1 MPRAALKNVTINY
14 LRMGAWD
21 AGRPPLVLVHGLAAS
36 SAFWFH
42 VAETMSHEGPVLI
55 HDLRG
60 HGRSTLREA
69 GYRPEDHAADL
80 LELLDVLEIPEAI
93 PVGHSFG
100 GSVVLHA
107 LRAAPERFRRAVLAD
122 TRLRAFQ
129 PTLTPAAWPRW
140 EEQRA
145 LLRAAGLPLADDEP
159 EAGVS
164 LLTVIARL
172 TLLAES
178 EAALPHWMMEFF
190 GQRQTRHT
198 AARWVELVEKTTL
211 LEDIRA
217 GDTLTAAVLSSLPQ
231 PLLAVYGGHS
241 PLLPSG
247 EALAGLRGDVVLRII
262 PEAGHFFPA
271 VRPREFLEP
280 LRGFLG

>member
-1 MPRAALKNVTINY
+1 MPRAALKNTTLNY
-14 LRMGAWD
+14 LRMGSWEP
-21 AGRPPLVLVHGLAAS
+21 GRPVVVLVHGLAAS

-42 VAETMSHEGPVLI
+42 AAETLSHEGPVLLY
-55 HDLRG
+55 DLRG

-69 GYRPEDHAADL
+69 GYRPADHAADL
-80 LELLDVLEIPEAI
+80 LELLDVLEITDPV

-100 GSVVLHA
+100 GSVVIHA
-107 LRAAPERFRRAVLAD
+107 LHEAPGRFARAVIAD

-129 PTLTPAAWPRW
+129 PELTPAAWPRW

-145 LLRAAGLPLADDEP
+145 LLQAAGLPIADDEP

-164 LLTVIARL
+164 MLTVIARL
-172 TLLAES
+172 TLQAES

-198 AARWVELVEKTTL
+198 AARWVELVETTTL

-217 GDTLTAAVLSSLPQ
+217 DRALTADVLKNLPQ
-231 PLLAVYGGHS
+231 SLLAVYGEVS

-247 EALAGLRGDVVLRII
+247 ESLAALRGDVVFRTV

-271 VRPREFLEP
+271 VRPKEFLEP
-280 LRGFLG
+280 LRAFLG